1 MTKKVLKFT
10 AKKDK
15 LVEKDEMCRPQ
26 KLLIV
31 VWPLLIEKVR
41 FKYLFCLLF
50 CCSAVWV
57 HHLTSPHLTAGY
69 SPSSSNC
76 SFSFAGQLAA
86 LKTAVQS
93 SQKQLVQCFGKKR
106 TLDEAYDEEWRSASS
121 LRKKTLFFLSISLS
135 FSVSDRLC
143 CWMKMAPKD
152 KDKHADERK
161 RKGKHGEKVRKSK
174 RRKTKKNGQWRVCTR
189 QKWVHQCRALL
200 AGSNDWKVRGKKWC
214 TSTQKPNLCLAHSE
228 RTQWTSKCILPFF
241 CFC

>member
-121 LRKKTLFFLSISLS
+121 LRKKNSFSFYLSLFFS
-135 FSVSDRLC
+135 FRPIVLL
-143 CWMKMAPKD
+143 
-152 KDKHADERK
+152 DENGAK
-161 RKGKHGEKVRKSK
+161 RQRQTCRWEEKKRETWRKSEK
-174 RRKTKKNGQWRVCTR
+174 EQEEKN
-189 QKWVHQCRALL
+189 
-200 AGSNDWKVRGKKWC
+200 
-214 TSTQKPNLCLAHSE
+214 
-228 RTQWTSKCILPFF
+228 
-241 CFC
+241 